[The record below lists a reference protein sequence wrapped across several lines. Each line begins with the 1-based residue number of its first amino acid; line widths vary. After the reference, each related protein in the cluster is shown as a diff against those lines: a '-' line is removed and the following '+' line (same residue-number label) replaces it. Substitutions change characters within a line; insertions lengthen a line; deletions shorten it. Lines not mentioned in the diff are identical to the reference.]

1 MPGDYFKMTAS
12 PRDDSRKSHVR
23 VLWTTGLVLVAGTLL
38 YSEGKLEKLN
48 IHLMST
54 DVPHMFSIVCTPRHS
69 LTKLHSHVSATGM
82 HIVNIT
88 TTATTVL
95 RPFFRDYPGELVPE
109 EKTFG
114 LYCAKE
120 D

>member
-1 MPGDYFKMTAS
+1 
-12 PRDDSRKSHVR
+12 
-23 VLWTTGLVLVAGTLL
+23 
-38 YSEGKLEKLN
+38 
-48 IHLMST
+48 
-54 DVPHMFSIVCTPRHS
+54 
-69 LTKLHSHVSATGM
+69 M

-95 RPFFRDYPGELVPE
+95 RPFFGDYPGELVPE

-114 LYCAKE
+114 LYSARE